1 MKNMSK
7 TPLTLVAF
15 GDSITQAVEVPEAG
29 RWPQL
34 LEDALSR
41 EIVGREIKVVNRG
54 IGGNTSREGLAR
66 IEEVLD
72 CRPNFVLVEFG
83 NDATHQMDRHVSLNE
98 FAANLDEM
106 RRRFA
111 AIGAT
116 MIPMTFPPIIDEWHA
131 DNLLPFHQK
140 HGGGDAH
147 QELYRQQTRA
157 FAAEHDLHWIE
168 TDRALRA
175 AYDNDGAARY
185 FQPDGVHLTREG
197 NELFCETVLRNLLS
211 SGVVK

>member
-1 MKNMSK
+1 MNK

-15 GDSITQAVEVPEAG
+15 GDSITQAVEVPESQ

-34 LEDALSR
+34 LEDALTR
-41 EIVGREIKVVNRG
+41 EIVGREIKIINRG
-54 IGGNTSREGLAR
+54 VGGNTSREGLAR

-72 CRPNFVLVEFG
+72 CAPHFVLVEFG
-83 NDATHQMDRHVSLNE
+83 NDATHQMDRHVSLDE
-98 FAANLDEM
+98 FAANFDEM

-111 AIGAT
+111 AIGAV

-131 DNLLPFHQK
+131 DNLLPFHQQY
-140 HGGGDAH
+140 GGGDAH

-157 FAAEHDLHWIE
+157 FSAEHDLHLIE
-168 TDRALRA
+168 TDLALRA
-175 AYDNDGAARY
+175 ARDADGAAKY
-185 FQPDGVHLTREG
+185 FQPDGVHLTRDG
-197 NELFCETVLRNLLS
+197 NALFCETVLKNLLA